1 MSVRSM
7 GGAGVVGGRGRRRA
21 RTRWVRGRVGS
32 HRVPRRRDE
41 GAIREAGDRL
51 GGAAAEALVE
61 VVAEQGEQLEAES
74 TGDPGRARVFGE
86 IGARVEEVRVAGD
99 EAEGLVVGVLGEG
112 LHGVGEELAGEGG
125 PWEATA
131 ASSGQSSTNADR
143 RRIAR
148 SMRAMDRSAVLRG
161 SSCAVLEAMRVLP
174 VPVRRASALP
184 LPATHRLF
192 YFLPRIGSSTSCHD
206 ASIGDAA

>member
-1 MSVRSM
+1 
-7 GGAGVVGGRGRRRA
+7 
-21 RTRWVRGRVGS
+21 VGS
-32 HRVPRRRDE
+32 HGVPRRRDE

-61 VVAEQGEQLEAES
+61 VVAKQGEQLEAES

-99 EAEGLVVGVLGEG
+99 EAEGLVVGLLREG

-131 ASSGQSSTNADR
+131 SSSGPPRRTRIVRLSSHRQQESAPVQANR
-143 RRIAR
+143 CIR
-148 SMRAMDRSAVLRG
+148 SRFVLRRG
-161 SSCAVLEAMRVLP
+161 SLGQWISDLLRRWSRLRDDRLRRGSGFALEREDLRIDHDVTAC
-174 VPVRRASALP
+174 RA
-184 LPATHRLF
+184 
-192 YFLPRIGSSTSCHD
+192 
-206 ASIGDAA
+206 